1 MSCKTKITADILEC
15 AKLPTKGLKCKAWI
29 FNADEVTFTM
39 NKNKITAISM
49 ASSKT
54 SFTAEGTKDFIVAG
68 HEAVVAENKP
78 TVYKHNFSLQAFP
91 LTAAEKENL
100 DVTDNIIVIVEAN
113 GEKGEKDEGVFLAY
127 GVTNGLWKTTQ
138 TKSSADN
145 NALTTYEFASRDQM
159 EERYSEYVV
168 IMTDYD
174 TTKSTLIATESA
186 SASAE

>member
-39 NKNKITAISM
+39 TKNKITAITM
-49 ASSKT
+49 ASGKT
-54 SFTAEGTKDFIVAG
+54 SFTAEGAKDFIVAG
-68 HEAVVAENKP
+68 HEAVVAENKL

-91 LTAAEKENL
+91 LTAIEKENL

-113 GEKGEKDEGVFLAY
+113 GEKGEGVFLAY

-168 IMTDYD
+168 MMTDYD
-174 TTKSTLIATESA
+174 GTKTALIATESA
-186 SASAE
+186 V

>member
-1 MSCKTKITADILEC
+1 MSCNTKITADILENT
-15 AKLPTKGLKCKAWI
+15 KLPTKGLKCKAWI
-29 FNADEVTFTM
+29 FNTDEVTFTM
-39 NKNKITAISM
+39 TNNKITAITM
-49 ASSKT
+49 ASGKT

-113 GEKGEKDEGVFLAY
+113 GEKGEGVFLAY

-168 IMTDYD
+168 LMTDYD
-174 TTKSTLIATESA
+174 STKTALIATESVQ
-186 SASAE
+186 